1 MMHFNE
7 DKLLNLKAEI
17 DSVKSTVSELKG
29 QKTALMKQLKDDWG
43 CITIDQAEKT
53 LENMKIEI
61 EKIENQIEKGTKEL
75 EEKYEL

>member
-1 MMHFNE
+1 MTHLNE

-17 DSVKSTVSELKG
+17 DSAKSTVSELKG
-29 QKTALMKQLKDDWG
+29 QKTALMKQLKDDWD
-43 CITIDQAEKT
+43 CTTIDQAEKT

>member
-1 MMHFNE
+1 MTHLNE

-17 DSVKSTVSELKG
+17 DSAKSTVSELKG
-29 QKTALMKQLKDDWG
+29 QKTALMKQLKDDWS
-43 CITIDQAEKT
+43 CTTIDQAEKT